1 MLECGF
7 AEISTAAY
15 IIPVFLG
22 LVSPSNEPLL
32 IYIKSDGREISTIEW
47 QELENRFPPFFVHK

>member
-7 AEISTAAY
+7 ADISTAAY

-32 IYIKSDGREISTIEW
+32 IYKERRSGNIDHRVARVEKSISSI
-47 QELENRFPPFFVHK
+47 FCP